1 MLGDPPEQSCRTLTR
16 TWDRRGK
23 RMTDESPRPTPEPTP
38 EPTPRP
44 TPRPTPEPTPRP
56 TPRPTVQPGPEAR
69 TFFDGVHEVGV
80 DIRPG
85 TYRLREPAG
94 FCYWARLRGFSG
106 DLDDIIANENV
117 IEGYAV
123 VTIGRNDV
131 GFESSGCDEW
141 SSDLSAVIG
150 QNDGIPA
157 GTLIVGRD
165 VRAGTYR
172 SDSRDFCYWARLKG
186 FGGELADII
195 ANDIR
200 EGSSVVTIRST
211 DEGFASSSCG
221 TWTRSGG

>member
-1 MLGDPPEQSCRTLTR
+1 VPI
-16 TWDRRGK
+16 
-23 RMTDESPRPTPEPTP
+23 P

-44 TPRPTPEPTPRP
+44 TPKPA
-56 TPRPTVQPGPEAR
+56 PEAR
-69 TFFDGVHEVGV
+69 TFFDGVHEVGA

-106 DLDDIIANENV
+106 DLDDIIANETV
-117 IEGYAV
+117 SDGYAV
-123 VTIGRNDV
+123 VTISRSDV

-150 QNDGIPA
+150 QNQAIPG

-165 VRAGTYR
+165 VRSGTYR
-172 SDSRDFCYWARLKG
+172 SSSRDFCYWARLKG
-186 FGGELADII
+186 FSGELDDII
-195 ANDIR
+195 ANDIQ
-200 EGSSVVTIRST
+200 EGSSVVTIRSS